1 MRYHIIF
8 LHMQIAKRND
18 WKTEPM
24 PSASTN
30 LTVEKLYSQEEFDR
44 ITAGVIPEQ
53 MEDKWFIFY
62 EAPWLYL
69 HRSWT
74 GFCIFKVR
82 FEVVG
87 ESIKIAEVYVNRD
100 PAQQLNTDHERDAS
114 MLEIL
119 LDSRAK
125 RDVRNQMLGY
135 IKGESSN

>member
-1 MRYHIIF
+1 M
-8 LHMQIAKRND
+8 L
-18 WKTEPM
+18 
-24 PSASTN
+24 SAYTN
-30 LTVEKLYSQEEFDR
+30 ITVEKLYSQEEFDR
-44 ITAGVIPEQ
+44 IAAGVIPEQ

-87 ESIKIAEVYVNRD
+87 ESVKIAEVHVNRD
-100 PAQQLNTDHERDAS
+100 PAQHLNTDHERDAS
-114 MLEIL
+114 LLGIL

>member
-1 MRYHIIF
+1 MR
-8 LHMQIAKRND
+8 IAKRDD
-18 WKTEPM
+18 WKTQPM
-24 PSASTN
+24 PSVSTKIA
-30 LTVEKLYSQEEFDR
+30 LEKFYSQEEFYR
-44 ITAGVIPEQ
+44 IAAGLIPEQ

-87 ESIKIAEVYVNRD
+87 ESVKIVEVQVNRD
-100 PAQQLNTDHERDAS
+100 PAEYSNTDNERDAS

-125 RDVRNQMLGY
+125 CDVRNQMLG
-135 IKGESSN
+135 

>member
-1 MRYHIIF
+1 MR
-8 LHMQIAKRND
+8 IAQRDD

-30 LTVEKLYSQEEFDR
+30 ITVEKLYSQEEFDR

-87 ESIKIAEVYVNRD
+87 ESVKIAEVEVNREQG
-100 PAQQLNTDHERDAS
+100 QQLNTDHERDAS
-114 MLEIL
+114 MLSIL
-119 LDSRAK
+119 LDSRAR
-125 RDVRNQMLGY
+125 RDVRNEMLGY
-135 IKGESSN
+135 IKGQSKEL

>member
-1 MRYHIIF
+1 
-8 LHMQIAKRND
+8 MQIAKRDD

-24 PSASTN
+24 PSASTKIA
-30 LTVEKLYSQEEFDR
+30 LEKLYSQEEFDR

-62 EAPWLYL
+62 EAPWIYL

-87 ESIKIAEVYVNRD
+87 DSVKIAEVQVNRD
-100 PAQQLNTDHERDAS
+100 PAEYSNTDDKRNAS
-114 MLEIL
+114 MLLIL
-119 LDSRAK
+119 LNSLSG
-125 RDVRNQMLGY
+125 RDVRNEMLR
-135 IKGESSN
+135 

>member
-1 MRYHIIF
+1 
-8 LHMQIAKRND
+8 MQIAKRND

-24 PSASTN
+24 PFISTN
-30 LTVEKLYSQEEFDR
+30 ITLEKVYSQEEFNR
-44 ITAGVIPEQ
+44 IAAGVIPEQ

-74 GFCIFKVR
+74 GFCIFKVC
-82 FEVVG
+82 FEMVTEGV
-87 ESIKIAEVYVNRD
+87 KITQVQVNRD
-100 PAQQLNTDHERDAS
+100 AAQYSNTDDEGDAS

-119 LDSRAK
+119 LDSQVE

-135 IKGESSN
+135 IKGQSTN

>member
-1 MRYHIIF
+1 MR
-8 LHMQIAKRND
+8 IAKRDD

-30 LTVEKLYSQEEFDR
+30 IIVEKLYSQEEFDR

-74 GFCIFKVR
+74 GLCIFKVR

-87 ESIKIAEVYVNRD
+87 DSVKIAEVYVNRD
-100 PAQQLNTDHERDAS
+100 PAQQLNTNDERDAS
-114 MLEIL
+114 MLRIL

-125 RDVRNQMLGY
+125 RDVRNPVLRY
-135 IKGESSN
+135 IKGQSEES

>member
-1 MRYHIIF
+1 
-8 LHMQIAKRND
+8 
-18 WKTEPM
+18 M

-30 LTVEKLYSQEEFDR
+30 IMVEKFYSQEEFDR
-44 ITAGVIPEQ
+44 IAAGVIPEQ

-62 EAPWLYL
+62 EAPWVYL

-87 ESIKIAEVYVNRD
+87 ESVKIAEVYVNRD
-100 PAQQLNTDHERDAS
+100 PTQQMNIDDEHHAS
-114 MLEIL
+114 MLRIL

-125 RDVRNQMLGY
+125 RDVR
-135 IKGESSN
+135 

>member
-1 MRYHIIF
+1 
-8 LHMQIAKRND
+8 MQIAKRDD
-18 WKTEPM
+18 WKTEEM

-30 LTVEKLYSQEEFDR
+30 LTVEKVYSQEEFNR
-44 ITAGVIPEQ
+44 IAAGIIPEQ

-82 FEVVG
+82 FQVLG
-87 ESIKIAEVYVNRD
+87 ESVKIVEVQVNRD
-100 PAQQLNTDHERDAS
+100 PAEYSNTDDERDAS

>member
-1 MRYHIIF
+1 MG
-8 LHMQIAKRND
+8 IAKRND

-24 PSASTN
+24 PSAFTN
-30 LTVEKLYSQEEFDR
+30 ITVEKPYSQEEFDR
-44 ITAGVIPEQ
+44 IAAGVIPEQ

-87 ESIKIAEVYVNRD
+87 ESLKIAEVYVNRD
-100 PAQQLNTDHERDAS
+100 PTQQLNTDDERDAS
-114 MLEIL
+114 LLGIL

-125 RDVRNQMLGY
+125 RDVQNQMLGD
-135 IKGESSN
+135 IKGQSSN

>member
-1 MRYHIIF
+1 MR
-8 LHMQIAKRND
+8 IAKRDD

-30 LTVEKLYSQEEFDR
+30 ITVEKLYSQEEFHR

-74 GFCIFKVR
+74 GICIFKVR

-87 ESIKIAEVYVNRD
+87 ESVKIAEVYVNRD
-100 PAQQLNTDHERDAS
+100 PGQQLNTDHERDAS
-114 MLEIL
+114 MLSIL
-119 LDSRAK
+119 LDSRAR
-125 RDVRNQMLGY
+125 RDVRNEMLGY
-135 IKGESSN
+135 IKGQS

>member
-1 MRYHIIF
+1 MR
-8 LHMQIAKRND
+8 IAKRDD

-24 PSASTN
+24 PSESTKIA
-30 LTVEKLYSQEEFDR
+30 LEKLYSQEEFDR

-62 EAPWLYL
+62 EAPWIYL

-87 ESIKIAEVYVNRD
+87 DSVKIAEV
-100 PAQQLNTDHERDAS
+100 Q
-114 MLEIL
+114 
-119 LDSRAK
+119 
-125 RDVRNQMLGY
+125 VRN
-135 IKGESSN
+135 ED

>member
-1 MRYHIIF
+1 MR
-8 LHMQIAKRND
+8 IAKRDD

-24 PSASTN
+24 PSASTKIA
-30 LTVEKLYSQEEFDR
+30 LEKLYSQEEFDR

-62 EAPWLYL
+62 EAPWIYL

-87 ESIKIAEVYVNRD
+87 DSVKIAEVQVNRD
-100 PAQQLNTDHERDAS
+100 PAEYSNTDDKRNAS
-114 MLEIL
+114 MLLIL
-119 LDSRAK
+119 LNSLSG
-125 RDVRNQMLGY
+125 RDVRNEMLRY
-135 IKGESSN
+135 IKGQ

>member
-1 MRYHIIF
+1 MG
-8 LHMQIAKRND
+8 IAKRND

-30 LTVEKLYSQEEFDR
+30 ITVEKLYSQEEFDR
-44 ITAGVIPEQ
+44 IAAGVIPEQ

-62 EAPWLYL
+62 EAPWVYL

-82 FEVVG
+82 FEVIG
-87 ESIKIAEVYVNRD
+87 ESVKIAEVYVNRD
-100 PAQQLNTDHERDAS
+100 PTQQMNTDDERDAS
-114 MLEIL
+114 MLRIL

-125 RDVRNQMLGY
+125 RDVRNQMLNY

>member
-1 MRYHIIF
+1 MR
-8 LHMQIAKRND
+8 IAKRDD

-30 LTVEKLYSQEEFDR
+30 ITVEKLYSQEEFDR

-62 EAPWLYL
+62 EAPWMYL

-87 ESIKIAEVYVNRD
+87 DSVKIAEVQVNRD
-100 PAQQLNTDHERDAS
+100 PAEYSNTDDKRNAS
-114 MLEIL
+114 MLLIL
-119 LDSRAK
+119 LNSLSG
-125 RDVRNQMLGY
+125 RDVRNEMLRY
-135 IKGESSN
+135 IKGQ

>member
-1 MRYHIIF
+1 MR
-8 LHMQIAKRND
+8 IAKRDD
-18 WKTEPM
+18 WKTEQM

-30 LTVEKLYSQEEFDR
+30 LTVEKVYSQEEFNR

-62 EAPWLYL
+62 EAPWLFL

-87 ESIKIAEVYVNRD
+87 ESVKIAEVYVNRD
-100 PAQQLNTDHERDAS
+100 PAQQLNTDHERDVS